1 MFWINKLFYGV
12 HIVKEKIF
20 LIDDNKDLLFNLKIL
35 FELNNF
41 EVFTAINGK
50 DALRK
55 IYEQKMIPSLIVCD
69 IMMPEMNGYDFFK
82 IISSD
87 PNLNS
92 IPFIFLTAKSSS
104 EDVRFGKLLGIDDYL
119 TKPFIEED
127 LLAIVNGKL
136 LKRKKILEVNKS
148 FIQEEIQTSSV
159 DKKSFDHLYSY
170 DEATI
175 FLVLWDEM
183 EGPKLIDF
191 YSRNKEFTQSK
202 LEKIGVQ
209 LFQSSVSIFGFQ
221 DEIGKESL
229 LLSIKNI
236 NKKGFLLFDS
246 YSDTEVRG
254 GMRLFMIGLINN
266 EISYYDSLIFEKKM
280 VIVADEYK
288 FSKTI
293 NLQDIY
299 NQMIEKGN
307 ILDVN

>member
-1 MFWINKLFYGV
+1 
-12 HIVKEKIF
+12 VKDKIL

-35 FELNNF
+35 FELNDF
-41 EVFTAINGK
+41 EVITAINGK
-50 DALRK
+50 DALNK
-55 IYEQKMIPSLIVCD
+55 LNDQNMLPSLIVCD

-82 IISSD
+82 IVSSD
-87 PNLNS
+87 PNLNG

-136 LKRKKILEVNKS
+136 TKRKKVLEVNKNFSLGESRTPIRQKSINNLDS
-148 FIQEEIQTSSV
+148 F
-159 DKKSFDHLYSY
+159 
-170 DEATI
+170 DEATV

-191 YSRNKEFTQSK
+191 FSEKDEFKSK
-202 LEKIGVQ
+202 QLEKIGVQ

-221 DEIGKESL
+221 DDIGKDSL

-236 NKKGFLLFDS
+236 NKKGFLYFDS
-246 YSDTEVRG
+246 YLDTEVRG
-254 GMRLFMIGLINN
+254 GHRLFMIGIINS
-266 EISYYDSLIFEKKM
+266 EISYYDSLIMEKKM

-288 FSKTI
+288 ISKTI
-293 NLQDIY
+293 NLKDLY
-299 NQMIEKGN
+299 NQIFVKGKF
-307 ILDVN
+307 LDVN